1 MTFQASNT
9 KGRQFLDLLD
19 NNLQPIKPLYSKEG
33 LWLKYFSHFNLLYTR
48 ALRAIVNHTPIG
60 EYCLIFFPQEE
71 FKCLYRQYPIKTR
84 QHILYKCERFN
95 NYWNL
100 RQDTIAYFM
109 LFLEFNSN
117 AFLFGESIT

>member
-60 EYCLIFFPQEE
+60 EYCLYKKNLSACVDNILSKQDNIFSIN
-71 FKCLYRQYPIKTR
+71 IKGS
-84 QHILYKCERFN
+84 
-95 NYWNL
+95 
-100 RQDTIAYFM
+100 TIIGI
-109 LFLEFNSN
+109 SDK
-117 AFLFGESIT
+117 IQ